1 MNVENWLYK
10 VKKYDQLIDAKL
22 AEQARLKAI
31 ATDISPKP
39 MDGMPFENTGM
50 PPQKMENAI
59 IKLVELSHEI
69 DRIIDEYIDYKQEVL
84 KVLEQLPDKEY
95 GVLHRYY
102 IRYMTLEQIA
112 ESMCYSRQQIWRIK
126 KNGLNILQN
135 LVKCS

>member
-1 MNVENWLYK
+1 MNVEKWLSK
-10 VKKYDQLIDAKL
+10 IKKLDQLIDAKL
-22 AEQARLKAI
+22 AERTRLRAI

-59 IKLVELSHEI
+59 IKLIELEREI
-69 DRIIDEYIDYKQEVL
+69 DRIIMEYMDYKQYVIS
-84 KVLEQLPDKEY
+84 VLEQLPDKEY

-112 ESMCYSRQQIWRIK
+112 ESMGYSRQQIWRIK
-126 KNGLNILQN
+126 KNGLKILQN
-135 LVKCS
+135 LV